1 MNCLVI
7 EDRGDREV
15 YRVFNEAVYRV
26 FGGQAKNLC
35 PGKEIAVAFLGG
47 GRGKARIVV
56 VTQEWIDIEILSR
69 EPSLALQPIDL
80 LVGLSRPQTSR
91 KVLQAAVMAGVR
103 SLHFIKTI
111 RGEKSYV
118 DATLFL
124 EDSMRKETIKAL
136 EQVGQGLHPE
146 IRVHRNFD
154 YFVKH
159 HLSSFSS
166 CESKF
171 IAVPNNAVIQERGRR
186 GHSHRF
192 VLAIGPEAGWSSEE
206 VSVFESAGFSK
217 IGLGERVVR
226 VEVAVSMLLGQVMML
241 NDYQRP
247 DGNS

>member
-7 EDRGDREV
+7 EDREDRVV
-15 YRVFNEAVYRV
+15 YRVFNEAVKRV

-35 PGKEIAVAFLGG
+35 PGKEIEVAFLGG
-47 GRGKARIVV
+47 SRGRARIVV
-56 VTQEWIDIEILSR
+56 VTQEWIDIEVLST
-69 EPSLALQPIDL
+69 EPSLPLQPIDL

-118 DATLFL
+118 DATLFR
-124 EDSMRKETIKAL
+124 EDSIHKETIKAL
-136 EQVGQGLHPE
+136 EQVGQGLYPD

-159 HLSSFSS
+159 HLPSFSP
-166 CESKF
+166 CEGKF
-171 IAVPNNAVIQERGRR
+171 IAAPKNAVIKERGRR
-186 GHSHRF
+186 DHSHCF
-192 VLAIGPEAGWSSEE
+192 VLAIGPEAGWSSKE
-206 VSVFESAGFSK
+206 VSVFEAAGFSK
-217 IGLGERVVR
+217 IGLGDRVVR

-241 NDYQRP
+241 NDY
-247 DGNS
+247 